1 MCLQKY
7 IEECIVP
14 RYKNFDRAHGV
25 DHVRAVINRSLFY
38 AGRYGADA
46 RMAYVIAAYHD
57 VGLCEDRERHHIVS
71 GIMLAGDISLKRW
84 FDESQI
90 EIMRQAVE
98 DHRAS
103 AGHEPRTLY
112 GKIVAEA
119 DRLIDPSTVLRRAV
133 QYGLQHYPQYGR
145 EEQFLRFKYHL
156 IQKYGAQ
163 GYLRL
168 WLPDTEN
175 EKNLLLLRRLL
186 DDEKTLRTYFDD
198 LYEDE
203 LDR

>member
-1 MCLQKY
+1 M
-7 IEECIVP
+7 
-14 RYKNFDRAHGV
+14 
-25 DHVRAVINRSLFY
+25 
-38 AGRYGADA
+38 
-46 RMAYVIAAYHD
+46 
-57 VGLCEDRERHHIVS
+57 S
-71 GIMLAGDISLKRW
+71 GIILAGDISLKRW
-84 FDESQI
+84 FDESHI

-103 AGHEPRTLY
+103 AGHEPRSLY

-203 LDR
+203 LDH